1 MQTET
6 EKQYDADQDPDTD
19 APSTTEQ
26 VEGDLE
32 RDQAEGEED
41 QGV

>member
-6 EKQYDADQDPDTD
+6 EKQYEAGDDPDTD
-19 APSTTEQ
+19 APSTPEE
-26 VEGDLE
+26 VEGDVE